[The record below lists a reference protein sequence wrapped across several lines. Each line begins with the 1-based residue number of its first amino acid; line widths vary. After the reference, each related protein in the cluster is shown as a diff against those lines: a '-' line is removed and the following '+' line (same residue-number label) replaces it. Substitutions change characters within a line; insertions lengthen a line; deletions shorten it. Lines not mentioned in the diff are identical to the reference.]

1 LTNLFDLPVEP
12 PTPLAKKD
20 RHVWAVSELTIEI
33 RNFLELKFQEIWV
46 EGEISNARVWK
57 TGHLY
62 FTLKDASSQLRG
74 VMFRSAVR
82 AQRFKVND
90 GQQVIVRGRISVYEP
105 KGEYQIICEHIEPHG
120 VGALQLAFDQLKK
133 QLGNEGLFDDKRK
146 KTLPLLPRKI
156 GIVTS
161 TDGAALK
168 DITNVLRRRHPN
180 LHLVVSPTRVQGEQ
194 AEAEIVQAITRLEA
208 TKNIDVIILTRGGG
222 SIEDLQAFNTEN
234 VARAIVNCE
243 IPTISAVGHETDYTI
258 SDFVSDLRAPTPS
271 AAAELVIKQ
280 KTELITRIGHLIERM
295 ASDARHNIQHKRSN
309 VHHLETATGFMGL
322 PSRVAM
328 RGRKI
333 SETTHQLKHLLH
345 NQLTRSERRLHE
357 LTIQLETLD
366 IGRQLSHVR
375 NRLLKANIQLINKVK
390 DLHHKRERRLHET
403 SGRLDT
409 LSPLA
414 VLARG
419 YSVCWNS
426 NQSLIISNSDDVVI
440 GQDIHVKLHH
450 GTLDC
455 KVKRA
460 TK

>member
-1 LTNLFDLPVEP
+1 MTNLFDLPAER
-12 PTPLAKKD
+12 PTPSTKKG

-33 RNFLELKFQEIWV
+33 RNLLESKFQEIWV
-46 EGEISNARVWK
+46 GGEISNARVWK
-57 TGHLY
+57 TGDLY
-62 FTLKDASSQLRG
+62 FTLKDKNSQLRA

-82 AQRFKVND
+82 AQSFKVND
-90 GQQVIVRGRISVYEP
+90 GQQVIARGRISVYEP

-120 VGALQLAFDQLKK
+120 VGALQLAFEQLKK
-133 QLGNEGLFDDKRK
+133 LLENEGLFDHKRK
-146 KTLPLLPRKI
+146 KSLPLLPRKI

-194 AEAEIVQAITRLEA
+194 AADEIVQAITKLET
-208 TKNIDVIILTRGGG
+208 TKDIDVIILARGGG
-222 SIEDLQAFNTEN
+222 SIEDLQAFNTET
-234 VARAIVNCE
+234 VARTIANCE

-258 SDFVSDLRAPTPS
+258 SDFVADLRAPTPS

-280 KTELITRIGHLIERM
+280 KTEIITKISHLIVRM
-295 ASDARHNIQHKRSN
+295 ASDVRQNIQYKRSN
-309 VHHLETATGFMGL
+309 VHHLETAAGFIGL

-328 RGRKI
+328 RGRQI
-333 SETTHQLKHLLH
+333 SETTHQLKHLLN
-345 NQLTRSERRLHE
+345 NQLIRRERRLHE
-357 LTIQLETLD
+357 LTIHLETLD
-366 IGRQLSHVR
+366 IGRQLSHLR
-375 NRLLKANIQLINKVK
+375 NRLLNANSQLINKVK
-390 DLHHKRERRLHET
+390 NIYHKREQRLHDA

-426 NQSLIISNSDDVVI
+426 KQSLIISNSNDVVI